1 MVDRMTSAET
11 ADPDRAVLRGPIG
24 VVPELWSGSG
34 GVYQYSLSILRALEG
49 SPGLVVFSDAARNQE
64 LERLRRAGV
73 DVRSFTPPRR
83 DPRLLHLA
91 AGATR
96 QVARR
101 LGISAPTLARRR
113 PALATW
119 LRASG
124 VPLVVYPKPMHESF
138 ETGVPYVS
146 AIHDLQHR
154 LQPRFPEVGAPAE
167 RRAREYVMRNVAA
180 HAAVVLADSDVGKE
194 DLLEAYGRYGLEEE
208 RVAVLPFAPPPYL
221 DAPPALDP
229 APAEG
234 LPPRYLFYPAQF
246 WPHKNHV
253 ALVRALGVL
262 RREHGLDPSLVLVGS
277 HTGPLRR
284 RTFEE
289 VMAAAREEGVEDRL
303 HYLGLVP
310 DDAMARL
317 YADADALVM
326 PTFFGPTNIPILE
339 AWALG
344 VPVVTSDLRG
354 IREQVGDAGLLA
366 DPSSPEALADA
377 VRRVLTDEALR
388 ARLTLRGRERHE
400 SYTAN
405 DFRERLLR
413 ILDEALA
420 RVD

>member
-1 MVDRMTSAET
+1 MVDRMTSAAS
-11 ADPDRAVLRGPIG
+11 ADPGLGVLGAPIG
-24 VVPELWSGSG
+24 IVPELWSGSG
-34 GVYQYSLSILRALEG
+34 GVYQYSLSILRALER
-49 SPGLVVFSDAARNQE
+49 SPGLIVFSDAARNPE
-64 LERLRRAGV
+64 LERLRRASV

-101 LGISAPTLARRR
+101 LGTSAPALARRR

-119 LRASG
+119 LRAAG
-124 VPLVVYPKPMHESF
+124 VPLVVYTKPMHESF
-138 ETGVPYVS
+138 EAGVPYVA

-180 HAAVVLADSDVGKE
+180 HATVVLADSDVGKE
-194 DLLEAYGRYGLEEE
+194 DLLDAYGRYGLEED

-221 DAPPALDP
+221 ETARALPAD
-229 APAEG
+229 E
-234 LPPRYLFYPAQF
+234 LPDRYLLYPAQF

-253 ALVRALGVL
+253 TLVRALGLL
-262 RREHGLDPSLVLVGS
+262 RREHGLDVPLVLVGS
-277 HTGPLRR
+277 HAGPLRA
-284 RTFEE
+284 RTFDE
-289 VMAAAREEGVEDRL
+289 VVAAAREEGIEDRL
-303 HYLGLVP
+303 QYLGLVS
-310 DDAMARL
+310 DDAMAGL
-317 YADADALVM
+317 YAGAAALVM

-354 IREQVGDAGLLA
+354 IRDQVGDAGLLA
-366 DPSSPEALADA
+366 DPSFPEALADA
-377 VRRVLTDEALR
+377 IRRVLTDEALR
-388 ARLTLRGRERHE
+388 ARLTLRGRERHQ
-400 SYTAN
+400 SYTAS

-413 ILDEALA
+413 ILEEALA
-420 RVD
+420 RDD

>member
-1 MVDRMTSAET
+1 MTSA
-11 ADPDRAVLRGPIG
+11 ASVDPDRVVLRDTIG

-34 GVYQYSLSILRALEG
+34 GVYQYSLSILRALER

-96 QVARR
+96 QAARR
-101 LGISAPTLARRR
+101 LGASAPAIARRR

-119 LRASG
+119 LRAAG
-124 VPLVVYPKPMHESF
+124 VSLVVYPKPMRESF

-154 LQPRFPEVGAPAE
+154 LQPGFPEVGTPAE
-167 RRAREYVMRNVAA
+167 RRAREYVMRNAAA
-180 HAAVVLADSDVGKE
+180 HATVVVADSEVGKE
-194 DLLEAYGRYGLEEE
+194 DLLEAYGRYGLEED

-221 DAPPALDP
+221 DTAPAMDP
-229 APAEG
+229 APAEE
-234 LPPRYLFYPAQF
+234 LPARYLFYPAQF

-253 ALVRALGVL
+253 ALVRALGLL
-262 RREHGLDPSLVLVGS
+262 RREHGLDLPLVLVGS
-277 HTGPLRR
+277 NAGPLRR

-289 VMAAAREEGVEDRL
+289 VMAVAREEGIEDCL

-317 YADADALVM
+317 YGGADALVM

-354 IREQVGDAGLLA
+354 IREQVGEAGLLA

-388 ARLTLRGRERHE
+388 GRLILRGHERHE
-400 SYTAN
+400 SYTAS

-420 RVD
+420 RCD